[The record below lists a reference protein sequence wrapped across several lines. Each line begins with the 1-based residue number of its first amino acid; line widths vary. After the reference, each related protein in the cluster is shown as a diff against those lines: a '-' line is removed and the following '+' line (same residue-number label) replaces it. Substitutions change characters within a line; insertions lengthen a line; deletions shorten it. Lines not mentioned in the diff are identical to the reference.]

1 MVVSHGVH
9 DDCTEV
15 NLAYLRRLSPRQG
28 LSGSGPWISS
38 EELSVLIILFTLGFY
53 GPVDPL
59 SFGASFSFYTSFSP
73 LSNVH
78 V

>member
-15 NLAYLRRLSPRQG
+15 NLTYPRRLSPQHG
-28 LSGSGPWISS
+28 LSGSGPWTSS

-53 GPVDPL
+53 GPADPL
-59 SFGASFSFYTSFSP
+59 SFGTSSSFYTSFSP